1 MMESDQNCDI
11 GKRKKRIWRALGL
24 RFKNINFVLI
34 HNRMLSQHV
43 RPLVKSMVK
52 WNIWN
57 ESILTRVFAKLENSR
72 SSRELR
78 EFFNYATPL
87 VIMLS
92 FYMFQFTML
101 FTSWCICSD
110 NIVTSDV
117 ALLIRL
123 ALTLKTSLEF
133 LCVFTRRTVSIVNVF
148 FPRPLV

>member
-72 SSRELR
+72 SSQWSQS
-78 EFFNYATPL
+78 
-87 VIMLS
+87 I
-92 FYMFQFTML
+92 L
-101 FTSWCICSD
+101 FHFSRKIVFKKCKIPNMTCLIYFLKNLDEKDGAAHVSISISAQAKRWCISIEIHRKD
-110 NIVTSDV
+110 IVWRRVD
-117 ALLIRL
+117 LRDI
-123 ALTLKTSLEF
+123 LE
-133 LCVFTRRTVSIVNVF
+133 N
-148 FPRPLV
+148 PK